1 MGKIFGIEA
10 DVFCPVLHYLS
21 LTGISGSAIVE
32 MLMYS
37 DSVSPY
43 VSADPLYFS
52 SSGFLPASCSGG
64 VVRDGLL

>member
-1 MGKIFGIEA
+1 MGKSLGIEA
-10 DVFCPVLHYLS
+10 DVFCPVLNYLS

-52 SSGFLPASCSGG
+52 SPGFLPGSCCGG
-64 VVRDGLL
+64 VVRDRLL